1 LAKLTVADRF
11 AKKKMKKI
19 LFIIALIW
27 FVQSSSGGNKLTSSW
42 LDSLQNKDSRLSF
55 QYDEDSKLLYRIS
68 NDKDFLHI
76 DLIADQEELKRTL
89 LFSGLNIWIDSTAK
103 AKELQGL
110 QLVSSQ
116 FPPQNRGQ
124 HPMSGNKPP
133 EPGQNSFDK
142 KMDFNKMM
150 SLETIGLAFELVD
163 YIIHPDSLGGVYF
176 SFKIPVE
183 KITRKNQTPTVLSL
197 IIESTGMEG
206 ETNMSGGPGGG
217 PGGGMMQGGIGG
229 GQGMPSG
236 GQGMQGGGGPG
247 GPGGGQGGGPG
258 GPPPGNQSQDIKIK
272 IKKLQLATN
281 EYAK

>member
-1 LAKLTVADRF
+1 
-11 AKKKMKKI
+11 MKKI
-19 LFIIALIW
+19 FFITALIW
-27 FVQSSSGGNKLTSSW
+27 FVISCSGGNKLTSSW
-42 LDSLQNKDSRLSF
+42 HDSLKDKESRLSF

-68 NDKDFLHI
+68 NDKDFLYM

-89 LFSGLNIWIDSTAK
+89 LFSGLNIWFDSTAK

-124 HPMSGNKPP
+124 HPMSGNQPP
-133 EPGQNSFDK
+133 EPGQNGFDK

-150 SLETIGLAFELVD
+150 SLETIGLAVELVD

-183 KITRKNQTPTVLSL
+183 KINRKNQTPTVLSL
-197 IIESTGMEG
+197 IIESTGIERDSG
-206 ETNMSGGPGGG
+206 MSGGPGGRH
-217 PGGGMMQGGIGG
+217 GGGMMQGGMGG
-229 GQGMPSG
+229 RQGMPSG
-236 GQGMQGGGGPG
+236 GQEMQGGGGPG
-247 GPGGGQGGGPG
+247 GAGGSGE
-258 GPPPGNQSQDIKIK
+258 PPPGNQSQDIKIK